1 MLGEATVSF
10 QSQQPDGTEDFAQ
23 MKRRTVQGTGRERL
37 KYCLSNQYPEKVLAG
52 AV

>member
-23 MKRRTVQGTGRERL
+23 MKRRTVRGYRIMDRG
-37 KYCLSNQYPEKVLAG
+37 P
-52 AV
+52 